1 MDIAALH
8 IEPALPGVE
17 SATFTVGLAAAID
30 GQETSELT
38 AKPAAL
44 ARTALRVGTPD
55 AGTRVNP
62 MARFLDD
69 FDWATD
75 CPAGPTARRALRSRD
90 DERVVAVA
98 SISEPPGPSIQ
109 W

>member
-75 CPAGPTARRALRSRD
+75 CPPGLPLGGPYGHETTSVSWLLR
-90 DERVVAVA
+90 
-98 SISEPPGPSIQ
+98 PSVNPRSFIQ